1 MYREL
6 HEGKYDNSMESENL
20 NDKVTRQIETMKQ
33 GYVLDPNRILA
44 DYRKEIAEIRGYHGR
59 ELLELLQNAVDELGG
74 TNDRSVSVVLRDN
87 VLTISNNGSLFTFEG
102 FISLMY
108 SNLSPKHNKNEY
120 IGNKGTGFRSI
131 LNWADCIR
139 IYSGDLSVEFSDA
152 FAQETLTELHE
163 NASVAEFC
171 ASHDEVKLATLV
183 APRLIPP
190 KHNYKYDTVIEV
202 ELKANV
208 VDKVLGQLRQLNAKT
223 ILFLE
228 KLEKLIVEYNGDVL
242 LFQKEPYERNN
253 GVCDVAITTKEND
266 EIIERDEWVVLSRDG
281 EFEKQKYSVMVAYK
295 EDMSVFPDVLYSYFK
310 TKVQFPVHALVHA
323 TFDLNAE
330 RNHLNETE
338 ANIHILRVVCDT
350 LVELALRTTSE
361 SVNYA
366 PLSLLS
372 TIRDFPGELNWDDF
386 NIGEYYLE
394 AIAENNVFPTVN
406 GKYVSFNE
414 KPKFYYS
421 NIADFLCGTAFET
434 LMTSTDNI
442 EIRNLLKAISKQR
455 KMGMHYPYNEITT
468 GINSVLPSLQIRER
482 AALWLAFVNEYKND
496 ISSGHKPHFVIDSNG
511 NAVTDGQQV
520 FLPAENINFS
530 SPPDFTKIVFMHKD
544 LVAALRD
551 LLGKDSSLRILATE
565 LSKFDIREY
574 NLANIVNAV
583 ISRLKNRTH
592 QASRKTRGCYEETI
606 EWLWKL
612 WKVGVLRSEMP
623 TMTTV
628 PLMNRNRKAK
638 NANELYFGKEFG
650 NDVIEYIFTSR
661 NDLFVALPKRIEL
674 TGLYKQQ
681 YIDFLSTL
689 GVAHFPRIKKIK
701 IQPIPADYKE
711 LIYRNIKKYPL
722 LVEEN
727 RYHNEQ
733 EFRSAT
739 LSHVEVASVE
749 HLDEILEKS
758 TTKSIIDWIR
768 QDESLRQLLLSY
780 EPSTSRAFVYNL
792 YQQKP
797 RILSGEQ
804 MASHLRFIFA
814 TRKWIEVDGIRYA
827 PKQCLFVSKIGTLF
841 APIVVAPALDLF
853 IDNQNR
859 KIAETNVI
867 QDILEQIGA
876 ASDYSELD
884 TETIYSLLL
893 ALPEVNESGE
903 ISKALYSSVLKSG
916 GLKNLDNKNAK
927 YREFMKNGSVYCK
940 SSKTYI
946 AIQNVNYL
954 TEKTVSREILK
965 DFNLIAI
972 PSRQSQ
978 ENIKRYFGVSP
989 LKIKGSVVGEPKIHI
1004 DTVAFERDFYDFICY
1019 AFCLRV
1025 DIAKQSEI
1033 STVKALKVCLCTDI
1047 IADYGK
1053 GEVVLAGGSYI
1064 RGKNC
1069 IYIQA
1074 PENGGQ
1080 LKQLKNNVDF
1090 CSAIAEL
1097 FMTAIDIQDDTLFGY
1112 VRFLYEKEPH
1122 NRNALI
1128 LHDFDD
1134 LGILERSRDTLN
1146 RTQSEKEMFLSAC
1159 ILLIGKD
1166 GIASVEADIE
1176 AINFMDFNSTANAK
1190 LLIRILRSL
1199 NVDVDNFNE
1208 KSEVTID
1215 LRPYY
1220 IECFQKMLSDKTL
1233 AYKNGLFGKLK
1244 SEPVRVRRTYL
1255 KQLDNYKRFAFNPP
1269 NSINYDWREIFLQ
1282 QFGDIIATAFDDRA
1296 DTAWKANRDVF
1307 IQDKDIAIVNDLLVD
1322 AEMESLLYFGDFD
1335 VLDEAYNNRKAD
1347 LDNAQAQETKTLS
1360 STSASP
1366 IPIITIDVSAPPAS
1380 SSKNGQTPHTGN
1392 RMAGMKRERN
1402 ISDWGAFAE
1411 RFVYDLMKSTHQNV
1425 VWISEN
1431 AKKEGVNPDG
1441 IGGLGYDLKYVNED
1455 GETIFV
1461 EIKSSAGTGIA
1472 FVITDNELNFAETH
1486 PMQYEVILVSSV
1498 MDDDE
1503 REVYRLKNLFNYADG
1518 EGRYSNSRFS
1528 ISADNYTIRCQ
1539 IVEPVD
1545 D

>member
-1 MYREL
+1 
-6 HEGKYDNSMESENL
+6 
-20 NDKVTRQIETMKQ
+20 MKQ

-131 LNWADCIR
+131 LNWADRIR
-139 IYSGDLSVEFSDA
+139 IYSGDLSVEFSDDY
-152 FAQETLTELHE
+152 AQETLTELHE

-171 ASHDEVKLATLV
+171 ALHDEVKLATLV
-183 APRLIPP
+183 APRLISPL
-190 KHNYKYDTVIEV
+190 HNNKEYDTVIEV
-202 ELKANV
+202 ELKEKV
-208 VDKVLGQLRQLNAKT
+208 VDRALGQLRQLNAKT

-228 KLEKLIVEYNGDVL
+228 KLEKLIVEYNGDVF
-242 LFQKEPYERNN
+242 LFQKDPSERDN
-253 GVCDVAITTKEND
+253 GVCDVTITTKKND
-266 EIIERDEWVVLSRDG
+266 EIIERDEWAVLSREG
-281 EFEKQKYSVMVAYK
+281 EFEKQRYGVMVAYK
-295 EDMSVFPDVLYSYFK
+295 EDMSVVPDVLYSYFK
-310 TKVQFPVHALVHA
+310 TKVQFPVHALIHA

-330 RNHLNETE
+330 RNHLSETE
-338 ANIHILRVVCDT
+338 ANKHILRVVCDT

-386 NIGEYYLE
+386 NISEYYLE
-394 AIAENNVFPTVN
+394 AVAANCVFPTVN
-406 GKYVSFNE
+406 GKYVSFDE

-421 NIADFLCGTAFET
+421 NIADFLCGNDFES
-434 LMTSTDNI
+434 LMPSTDNV
-442 EIRNLLKAISKQR
+442 EIRNLLKAISKHR
-455 KMGMHYPYNEITT
+455 KLGMRYPYNEITT
-468 GINSVLPSLQIRER
+468 GINAALPSLQIRER
-482 AALWLAFVNEYKND
+482 AALWLAFVNEYKNE
-496 ISSGHKPHFVIDSNG
+496 ISTDHKPHFAIDSNG
-511 NAVTDGQQV
+511 KDVMDGQQV

-544 LVAALRD
+544 LVASLRD
-551 LLGKDSSLRILATE
+551 LHGKDSSLRILASE
-565 LSKFDIREY
+565 LSKFDVREY

-592 QASRKTRGCYEETI
+592 QASKKTRGCYEETI

-612 WKVGVLRSEMP
+612 WKAGVLKSEMP

-628 PLMNRNRKAK
+628 PLINRNGEAK
-638 NANELYFGKEFG
+638 NANVLYFGQEFG
-650 NDVIEYIFTSR
+650 NDVTEYIFTSR

-674 TGLYKQQ
+674 TGLSKQQ

-689 GVAHFPRIKKIK
+689 GVARFPHKRKIR
-701 IQPIPADYKE
+701 IQPIPSDYKE
-711 LIYRNIKKYPL
+711 LLYKSIKKYPL
-722 LVEEN
+722 LAEDN
-727 RYHNEQ
+727 RYQNEQ
-733 EFRSAT
+733 ELRTAT
-739 LSHVEVASVE
+739 LSHIEVSSVE
-749 HLDEILEKS
+749 HLDVILEKA

-768 QDESLRQLLLSY
+768 QDERLRQLLLSY
-780 EPSTSRAFVYNL
+780 EPGTSRAFVYNQ
-792 YQQKP
+792 YQQKS
-797 RILSGEQ
+797 RTVSGEQ
-804 MASHLRFIFA
+804 LASYLRFTFA
-814 TRKWIEVDGIRYA
+814 TNKWIEVDGNRYS
-827 PKQCLFVSKIGTLF
+827 PKQCLFVSRIGTLF

-853 IDNQNR
+853 IDNKNR
-859 KIAETNVI
+859 KIAETNAI

-893 ALPEVNESGE
+893 ALPEVDESGE
-903 ISKALYSSVLKSG
+903 ISKALYTSVLKSG
-916 GLKNLDNKNAK
+916 GLKSLDTKNAK
-927 YREFMKNGSVYCK
+927 YRDFMKNGRVYCK

-946 AIQNVNYL
+946 AIQDVHYL

-965 DFNLIAI
+965 EFNLIAI

-989 LKIKGSVVGEPKIHI
+989 LKIKGSVVGEPKVHP
-1004 DTVAFERDFYDFICY
+1004 DTIAFERDFNDFICY
-1019 AFCLRV
+1019 AFCSRV

-1033 STVKALKVCLCTDI
+1033 STVKALKVRLCTDI

-1069 IYIQA
+1069 IYVQA

-1112 VRFLYEKEPH
+1112 VRSLYEKEPH

-1159 ILLIGKD
+1159 ILLVGKD
-1166 GIASVEADIE
+1166 GLTSVETDIE
-1176 AINFMDFNSTANAK
+1176 AINFTEFNSTANAE
-1190 LLIRILRSL
+1190 LLIRILSSL

-1208 KSEVTID
+1208 KSEVIID

-1220 IECFQKMLSDKTL
+1220 IECLQKMTSGETL
-1233 AYKNGLFGKLK
+1233 AYKNGLFTKFK
-1244 SEPVRVRRTYL
+1244 SEPVSMRRTFL
-1255 KQLDNYKRFAFNPP
+1255 KQLDKYKRFAFNPP
-1269 NSINYDWREIFLQ
+1269 NSVHYDWRETFAQ
-1282 QFGDIIATAFDDRA
+1282 QFGSIIATASDDSA
-1296 DTAWKANRDVF
+1296 DAAWKANRDVF
-1307 IQDKDIAIVNDLLVD
+1307 MQDKDIAIVNDLFVD
-1322 AEMESLLYFGDFD
+1322 AEMESLLYFGNFD
-1335 VLDEAYNNRKAD
+1335 VLDEAYNTRKAD
-1347 LDNAQAQETKTLS
+1347 LDNAQAQESKTLS
-1360 STSASP
+1360 STSAAPVP
-1366 IPIITIDVSAPPAS
+1366 IKTIDVSAPPATP
-1380 SSKNGQTPHTGN
+1380 SKNGQPSRTGS

-1411 RFVYDLMKSTHQNV
+1411 RFVYDQMKSTFQNV
-1425 VWISEN
+1425 VWVSEN

-1441 IGGLGYDLKYVNED
+1441 IGGLGYDLKYTNEC

-1461 EIKSSAGTGIA
+1461 EIKSTSGTGIA
-1472 FVITDNELNFAETH
+1472 FVITENELNFAEAH
-1486 PMQYEVILVSSV
+1486 PMQYEVILVTDV

-1503 REVYRLKNLFNYADG
+1503 REIYRLENLFNYADG

-1528 ISADNYTIRCQ
+1528 ISGDNYTVRCQ
-1539 IVEPVD
+1539 IGAPAD